1 MQFALNLF
9 GLHFHNSS
17 AEADCAEVNCLAG
30 HCLFIFFTEDEN
42 TEANLMFFW
51 LRQTDDELKTVAPAA
66 GEHVKNLS
74 ELCAG

>member
-30 HCLFIFFTEDEN
+30 HNFFFIILFYFFKTEDEN

-51 LRQTDDELKTVAPAA
+51 LRQTDDKLKT
-66 GEHVKNLS
+66 ES
-74 ELCAG
+74 ELCAS